1 VICPL
6 QKSEYSNLK
15 ITEVTMGGDWKVLN
29 KSGRDESIWVV
40 IHLCVEAMIGISLYR
55 YPYHK
60 LEKSAM
66 SFLLLLMSSLQQ
78 KLEKRAE
85 QIMPGSD
92 RVVEGKQGYGEQR
105 G

>member
-1 VICPL
+1 
-6 QKSEYSNLK
+6 
-15 ITEVTMGGDWKVLN
+15 
-29 KSGRDESIWVV
+29 
-40 IHLCVEAMIGISLYR
+40 
-55 YPYHK
+55 
-60 LEKSAM
+60 
-66 SFLLLLMSSLQQ
+66 MSSLQQ